1 MLSTCPTRFGHLF
14 LSLCVFLHIRSS
26 WSSEMETEQGGVPGL
41 MMEQGRQSPDESGAQ
56 GLNRSSCEFTFH
68 LPWPQSECAPAP
80 QALSPLASQEE
91 LDHLK
96 MLVAN
101 MGEALKALEE
111 ATGSDAGK
119 SRYQDLI
126 SEALPDVREANGAFH
141 ESMGKFLQELEDHTQ
156 VDQLAHVE
164 DEKKK
169 LKEHLR
175 MMDHLL
181 RVTGRLAKELDQMS
195 QTVLETLTEPLDNT
209 TIPTSASPLV
219 PF

>member
-1 MLSTCPTRFGHLF
+1 MLSAHPPRFWHLF
-14 LSLCVFLHIRSS
+14 LGLCVFLHVHSS
-26 WSSEMETEQGGVPGL
+26 QSSEMETEQGGVPDL
-41 MMEQGRQSPDESGAQ
+41 VMEQGRPSPDESGAQ
-56 GLNRSSCEFTFH
+56 VLNRSSCEFTFH
-68 LPWPQSECAPAP
+68 LPLPQSECAAVP
-80 QALSPLASQEE
+80 QTSPLASQED

-141 ESMGKFLQELEDHTQ
+141 EALGKFLQELEDHTQ
-156 VDQLAHVE
+156 VDQHSHVE

-195 QTVLETLTEPLDNT
+195 QTLLETLTEPMENT

-219 PF
+219 SF